1 MANAAKALVLNDQ
14 AYVSPYLMRP
24 LRRLDEVARSHDPAD
39 PAVEEKAPKAARRHS
54 VGSEEPA
61 QQAAVARRG

>member
-39 PAVEEKAPKAARRHS
+39 PAVEEKAPKAARRQIA
-54 VGSEEPA
+54 GSEEPA
-61 QQAAVARRG
+61 RQAVGDRRG

>member
-39 PAVEEKAPKAARRHS
+39 PAVEEKAPKAVRRRS
-54 VGSEEPA
+54 TGSEEPA